1 MKVLCD
7 LIVLSAAA
15 WVAYWTYFEALL

>member
-7 LIVLSAAA
+7 VIVLGAAA

>member
-15 WVAYWTYFEALL
+15 WVAYWTYVEALL